1 MIRNDGTLF
10 RQAVEEVTKEL
21 VSADHRAGFSFVK
34 TPLTYPSGAGVV
46 VRVGDSYPNFL
57 VTDFGSG
64 YEEADLMGSSGVYV
78 RSARAIAETA
88 GIGFDSHAFFV
99 LQVPRTQL
107 PGAIVTVAN
116 CSREAVSVAAFRM
129 SERRFAENTE
139 LLYRRLVTV
148 FPRRTVVKDAEIMG
162 QSTTRWHVATLVSD
176 GPRPTIFEP
185 VSNHHASIFA
195 AATKFNDI
203 AKAEDPP
210 TRVAVVRNKI
220 EFKTYL
226 AVLSQ
231 EAHVIESEAPDAT
244 LVRLA
249 A

>member
-1 MIRNDGTLF
+1 MIRNDSVQF
-10 RQAVEEVTKEL
+10 RQAVDAVTREI
-21 VSADHRAGFSFVK
+21 VTADHRDGFSFIK

-46 VRVGDSYPNFL
+46 VRVGDADPDFL

-64 YEEADLMGSSGVYV
+64 YEEAELMGGASVY
-78 RSARAIAETA
+78 ARNARVIAETA

-99 LQVPRTQL
+99 LKVPRSQL
-107 PGAIVTVAN
+107 PGAVVTIAN

-129 SERRFAENTE
+129 SERHLSENTE
-139 LLYRRLVTV
+139 LLYQRLMAV
-148 FPRRTVVKDAEIMG
+148 FPRRTIVKDAEIIG

-185 VSNHHASIFA
+185 VSSHHASIFA

-203 AKAEDPP
+203 AKAEQPP
-210 TRVAVVRNKI
+210 TRVAVVRNRA
-220 EFKTYL
+220 ELKTYL

-244 LVRLA
+244 LMRLA